1 MIQTKGNVEIIAPDA
16 GAVKHVFPSGSCFHR
31 EIKFYL
37 TCFLKMKVWCLHSL
51 TMRKNAYVKVMMV
64 SQQPRLTPKHSG
76 SSIKKTYVNKSAI
89 ADDQQR
95 SHNHTDNLP
104 KLMEI

>member
-37 TCFLKMKVWCLHSL
+37 LVFKDESTVPTFLNNEKEC
-51 TMRKNAYVKVMMV
+51 
-64 SQQPRLTPKHSG
+64 
-76 SSIKKTYVNKSAI
+76 IC
-89 ADDQQR
+89 
-95 SHNHTDNLP
+95 
-104 KLMEI
+104 